1 MRERLAPESSIQTS
15 LNKAV
20 SKTVTDVRVLSPPV
34 NVTKTEKAKGRS
46 SSPVNGPNKEKAKGR
61 SSSPV
66 NGSNKEKAKG
76 SSNPV
81 NGPNKEKTKGSSNPV
96 SGPKKEKA
104 KGSSSCSP
112 DDARVKDGV
121 LTKKVMKKRKTE
133 SELEGTHCR
142 PQKLAS
148 LKVEDRPQSVK
159 QSAVVPS
166 KSNIQSTSL
175 PGVEQ
180 SS

>member
-1 MRERLAPESSIQTS
+1 MRERLALESSTQTS

-34 NVTKTEKAKGRS
+34 NVPKTEKAKGRS
-46 SSPVNGPNKEKAKGR
+46 SSPVNGPNKEKVKGR

-96 SGPKKEKA
+96 SGPKEKA

-121 LTKKVMKKRKTE
+121 LNKKVMKKRKTE
-133 SELEGTHCR
+133 FELEGTHCR

-148 LKVEDRPQSVK
+148 LKGEDRPKSVK
-159 QSAVVPS
+159 QSAVVPP
-166 KSNIQSTSL
+166 KSNIQPTSL

>member
-1 MRERLAPESSIQTS
+1 MRERLAPASSTQTS

-34 NVTKTEKAKGRS
+34 NVPKT
-46 SSPVNGPNKEKAKGR
+46 EKAKGR

-104 KGSSSCSP
+104 KGSSNCSP
-112 DDARVKDGV
+112 DDARVKDSV
-121 LTKKVMKKRKTE
+121 LPKKVIKKRKTE
-133 SELEGTHCR
+133 SELEGTHFR

-148 LKVEDRPQSVK
+148 LKVEDRPKSVK
-159 QSAVVPS
+159 QSAVIPS
-166 KSNIQSTSL
+166 KSNVQPTSL